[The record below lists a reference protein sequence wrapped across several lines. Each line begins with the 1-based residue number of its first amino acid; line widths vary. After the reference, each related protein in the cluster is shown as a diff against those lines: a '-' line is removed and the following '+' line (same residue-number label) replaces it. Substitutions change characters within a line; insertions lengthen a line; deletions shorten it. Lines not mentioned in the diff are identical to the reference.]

1 MIITGIGS
9 RETPNKIM
17 LEMEAIGKYC
27 LENNISVRSGHA
39 DGADWAFEKGS
50 QQRCIAYL
58 PWQNF
63 NSNLKSNARIVVV
76 PYDDKYYEITKT
88 FHPNA
93 KALSRGAVLLMNRN
107 SCQVLGLNLDK
118 PTNCIVCWTKDG
130 NDSGGTGQALRI
142 AKFYNI
148 PIFNMFYQDMNTAE
162 KIIAKICKF
171 M

>member
-17 LEMEAIGKYC
+17 LEMEKIGEYC
-27 LENNISVRSGHA
+27 KNNNITVRSGHA
-39 DGADWAFEKGS
+39 DGADWAFEKGA

-76 PYDDKYYEITKT
+76 PSDDKYYEITKT
-88 FHPNA
+88 FHPNV
-93 KALSRGAVLLMNRN
+93 KALSRGALSLMNRN
-107 SCQVLGLNLDK
+107 ACQVLGLNLDK
-118 PTNCIVCWTKDG
+118 YTNCIVCWTKDG
-130 NDSGGTGQALRI
+130 KLMGGTAQAIKI
-142 AKFYNI
+142 ANFYNI
-148 PIFNMFYQDMNTAE
+148 PVYNMFFENLNTSE
-162 KIIAKICKF
+162 KIIAKICTL